1 MLRFLARIQS
11 QDIEQAGVL
20 AGKISSE
27 HAGDGNV
34 AYLIGSAYALTGDTA
49 TARAYFEESLRIDGN
64 NVSSLVNLARLDAQ
78 DGRLDAAEERLERF
92 LLPLEILPF
101 DTEAGRHYG
110 TVRRQLRLAGL
121 PIGSNDLLIA
131 AHAVSL
137 DVALVTNNVRE
148 FERVDGVR
156 VERWT

>member
-1 MLRFLARIQS
+1 MKVLLDTDICIYAINQRTPGPLERLRTYAIGDVGVSAITYAELRYGIENSARP
-11 QDIEQAGVL
+11 EA
-20 AGKISSE
+20 
-27 HAGDGNV
+27 N
-34 AYLIGSAYALTGDTA
+34 T
-49 TARAYFEESLRIDGN
+49 
-64 NVSSLVNLARLDAQ
+64 
-78 DGRLDAAEERLERF
+78 ERLERF
-92 LLPLEILPF
+92 LLPVEILPF

-110 TVRRQLRLAGL
+110 RVRRQLRLAGL

-148 FERVDGVR
+148 FERVDGLR